1 MKKIE
6 TVDAVCDA
14 MRAAGIGWRGDRLT
28 GLALTTIDAVR
39 GSIDPDGSD
48 EILKLR
54 CRVKTLESAIDPF
67 ARAWRV
73 MEAVPAQYR
82 SAIEDSDGARDHLPG
97 AWPTVGDLRRASEAL
112 K

>member
-1 MKKIE
+1 MSGGE
-6 TVDAVCDA
+6 RVEVVDAVRKALKDA
-14 MRAAGIGWRGDRLT
+14 GVGWRGEKQV
-28 GLALTTIDAVR
+28 GLALIMIAAVR
-39 GSIDPDGSD
+39 DAIGN
-48 EILKLR
+48 EEVNLLR
-54 CRVKTLESAIDPF
+54 RRVLSLEAALDPF

-97 AWPTVGDLRRASEAL
+97 VWPTVGDLRRASEAL